1 MPRRSPRTSRRSPG
15 LKYPGGC
22 FVYPSPG
29 GLRASG
35 PVFALPLPMKI
46 LFATLALLAAGTAR
60 AQTAPAPTGQTIVLK
75 PGQMQV
81 QRNPAANRPDRAPVY
96 PGGEQAMGL
105 FFLEHINYPAA
116 AQAAGLNG
124 KVLVNATVNEDGS
137 ISNPVV
143 AQSLSPECDA
153 EALRVVAQL
162 AGWQPAMRRGHP
174 LPVLVQ
180 LPVPFG
186 AAGVMHV
193 EQVRRQPAR
202 GRHQ

>member
-1 MPRRSPRTSRRSPG
+1 MRFIDG
-15 LKYPGGC
+15 LG
-22 FVYPSPG
+22 
-29 GLRASG
+29 AG
-35 PVFALPLPMKI
+35 PAVIQLMKNYLPALS
-46 LFATLALLAAGTAR
+46 LLLIAGTAH
-60 AQTAPAPTGQTIVLK
+60 AQQPAPATGQTIVLQ
-75 PGQMQV
+75 PGHMQV

-96 PGGEQAMGL
+96 PGGGTAMGL

-116 AQAAGLNG
+116 ARAAGITG

-137 ISNPVV
+137 ITNPVV
-143 AQSLSPECDA
+143 AESLSPECDA
-153 EALRVVAQL
+153 EALRVVPL
-162 AGWQPAMRRGHP
+162 LTGWQPAMRRGHP

-193 EQVRRQPAR
+193 EQVRRTPAR

>member
-1 MPRRSPRTSRRSPG
+1 
-15 LKYPGGC
+15 
-22 FVYPSPG
+22 
-29 GLRASG
+29 
-35 PVFALPLPMKI
+35 MKI
-46 LFATLALLAAGTAR
+46 ILATLVLLAAGTAR
-60 AQTAPAPTGQTIVLK
+60 AQTPAPAPSGQTIVLK

-81 QRNPAANRPDRAPVY
+81 QRNPATNRPDRAPVY
-96 PGGEQAMGL
+96 PGGEQAMGM

-116 AQAAGLNG
+116 AKAASLSG

-143 AQSLSPECDA
+143 VQSLSPECDA
-153 EALRVVAQL
+153 EALRVVSTL
-162 AGWQPAMRRGHP
+162 TGWQPAMRRGRP

-186 AAGVMHV
+186 DAGVMRV
-193 EQVRRQPAR
+193 EQVRRTPAR

>member
-1 MPRRSPRTSRRSPG
+1 MKNFLPAFG
-15 LKYPGGC
+15 L
-22 FVYPSPG
+22 
-29 GLRASG
+29 
-35 PVFALPLPMKI
+35 
-46 LFATLALLAAGTAR
+46 LLIAGAAH
-60 AQTAPAPTGQTIVLK
+60 AQTSPAPATGQTIVLK

-116 AQAAGLNG
+116 AKAAGTTG
-124 KVLVNATVNEDGS
+124 KVLVNATVSEDGS

-153 EALRVVAQL
+153 EALRVVPL
-162 AGWQPAMRRGHP
+162 LTGWQPAMRRGHP

>member
-1 MPRRSPRTSRRSPG
+1 M
-15 LKYPGGC
+15 
-22 FVYPSPG
+22 
-29 GLRASG
+29 
-35 PVFALPLPMKI
+35 LPMKNF
-46 LFATLALLAAGTAR
+46 LPALGLLLITGAAH
-60 AQTAPAPTGQTIVLK
+60 AQTPAPATGQTIILK

-105 FFLEHINYPAA
+105 FFLEHINYPEAA
-116 AQAAGLNG
+116 KAKGLNG

-137 ISNPVV
+137 ISNPVI

-153 EALRVVAQL
+153 EALRVVSL
-162 AGWQPAMRRGHP
+162 LSGWQPGMRRGHP

-186 AAGVMHV
+186 EAGVMHV

>member
-1 MPRRSPRTSRRSPG
+1 
-15 LKYPGGC
+15 
-22 FVYPSPG
+22 
-29 GLRASG
+29 
-35 PVFALPLPMKI
+35 
-46 LFATLALLAAGTAR
+46 
-60 AQTAPAPTGQTIVLK
+60 
-75 PGQMQV
+75 
-81 QRNPAANRPDRAPVY
+81 
-96 PGGEQAMGL
+96 MGL
-105 FFLEHINYPAA
+105 FVLEHINYPNAA
-116 AQAAGLNG
+116 KAAGTTG

-137 ISNPVV
+137 TTNPVV
-143 AQSLSPECDA
+143 AKSLSPECDA
-153 EALRVVAQL
+153 ETLRVVGLL